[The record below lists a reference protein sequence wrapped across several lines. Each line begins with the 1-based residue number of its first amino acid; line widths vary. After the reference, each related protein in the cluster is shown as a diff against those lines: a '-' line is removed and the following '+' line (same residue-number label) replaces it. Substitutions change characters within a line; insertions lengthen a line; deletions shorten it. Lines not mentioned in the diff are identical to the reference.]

1 MPAAKGPAWDRPGPR
16 SFHFPFFIWPHTMEK
31 ARLARLSCFLSQ
43 TRLLLKGPGASSGAR
58 LPEARGQGGEDT
70 VPSKKGE
77 CGLQPPRL

>member
-16 SFHFPFFIWPHTMEK
+16 SFHFPFFIRPCTMEK
-31 ARLARLSCFLSQ
+31 AGLAGLSRFLSQ
-43 TRLLLKGPGASSGAR
+43 TWLLLKGPRASPGAR

-77 CGLQPPRL
+77 CGLQPPEL